1 MWKHWPQGLVLLC
14 LCGFV
19 FSAEPTAIWLDIP
32 FVKQTKDG
40 CGAASVAMVMQYWSS
55 HGSRN
60 LAESVSDPD
69 AIFRNLYSP
78 EAHGIYASRLEGYLQ
93 QNGFRTFVIS
103 GRWDEL
109 KQHLQRGRP
118 LIVAFKPGSGSLH
131 YAVVAGMD
139 ERENVVMLNDP
150 AQRKLLKSGRAE
162 FEKNWSGTNNW
173 MLLAVP
179 NASVP

>member
-55 HGSRN
+55 HGARN
-60 LAESVSDPD
+60 FAESASDPD
-69 AIFRNLYSP
+69 AIFRKLYSP
-78 EAHGIYASRLEGYLQ
+78 EARGIYASRLEGYLQ
-93 QNGFRTFVIS
+93 QNGFRTFAIS
-103 GRWDEL
+103 GQWNDL
-109 KQHLQRGRP
+109 KQHLQKGRP
-118 LIVAFKPGSGSLH
+118 LIVALKPGSGSLH
-131 YAVVAGMD
+131 YVVVAGLD
-139 ERENVVMLNDP
+139 EQKSVVMLNDP
-150 AQRKLLKSGRAE
+150 AQRKLLRTDEAS
-162 FEKNWSGTNNW
+162 FEKEWSGTHNW